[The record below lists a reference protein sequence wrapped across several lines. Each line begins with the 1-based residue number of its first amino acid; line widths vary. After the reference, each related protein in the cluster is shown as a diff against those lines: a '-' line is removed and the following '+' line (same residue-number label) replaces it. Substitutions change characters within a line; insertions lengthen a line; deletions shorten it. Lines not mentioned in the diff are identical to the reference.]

1 VTAPTPTV
9 LESLQRVREQADDLD
24 ALAGNLATLLDGLP
38 DLHELAAEREQED
51 MDRIVQQARI
61 VHHQVTYMRAELNDA
76 LALLTGDAAPPPSES
91 SP

>member
-1 VTAPTPTV
+1 MKTPTV
-9 LESLQRVREQADDLD
+9 LESLQRVQEQAIDLD

-61 VHHQVTYMRAELNDA
+61 VHHQVTYMRAELA
-76 LALLTGDAAPPPSES
+76 EAMALLTADAPSAPES